1 MIEKAVDGQHVCR
14 LNRCGIAVARP
25 VTDHYPYG
33 IGLVGG
39 TAAKEVQ
46 NGLRL
51 RADYGSALS
60 LSLFLVRGILNR
72 GISDTRLHVL

>member
-1 MIEKAVDGQHVCR
+1 MIEKAVDSQHVRR

-39 TAAKEVQ
+39 TAAKKVQ
-46 NGLRL
+46 NGLYL
-51 RADYGSALS
+51 RADYGSALF
-60 LSLFLVRGILNR
+60 LSLFLVRGFLNR
-72 GISDTRLHVL
+72 GIPDTRFHVL